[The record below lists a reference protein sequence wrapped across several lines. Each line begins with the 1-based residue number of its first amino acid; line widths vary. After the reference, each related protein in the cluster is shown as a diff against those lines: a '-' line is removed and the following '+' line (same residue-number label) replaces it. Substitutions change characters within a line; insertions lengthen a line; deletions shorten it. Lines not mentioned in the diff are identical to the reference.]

1 MDHYE
6 QADMLTL
13 TITDDMFNPLAYFNG
28 SFL

>member
-1 MDHYE
+1 
-6 QADMLTL
+6 MLTL